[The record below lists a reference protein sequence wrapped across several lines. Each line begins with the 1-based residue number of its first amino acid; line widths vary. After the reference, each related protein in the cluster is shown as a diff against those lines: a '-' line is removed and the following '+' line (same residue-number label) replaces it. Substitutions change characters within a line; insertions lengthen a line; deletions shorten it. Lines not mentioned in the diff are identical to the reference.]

1 MRIRVLDI
9 VEGTSVDGPGLR
21 TSIYL
26 AGCHHRC
33 PGCHNPESWAM
44 DGGREA
50 SVDELLNTIRYN
62 DFNVTLSGG
71 DPLYHPKRGGGTVPA
86 HQAGTGKNRLV
97 FYGFHLGRD
106 TSRPGIATSAAMD
119 RRGGR
124 RTLHRG
130 SARHAAALPRQPQP
144 AHRRRC
150 CIKRESNSGGTD
162 RVLLIRLNTQSIE

>member
-50 SVDELLNTIRYN
+50 TVDELLDTIRYN

-71 DPLYHPKRGGGTVPA
+71 DPLYHPKRCGTVPA

-106 TSRPGIATSAAMD
+106 TSRPGIAASAAMD

-124 RTLHRG
+124 RTLYRG

-150 CIKRESNSGGTD
+150 RIKRESNSGGTD
-162 RVLLIRLNTQSIE
+162 RVLLIRLNTQSIK

>member
-50 SVDELLNTIRYN
+50 SVDELLDTIRYN

-71 DPLYHPKRGGGTVPA
+71 DPLYHPKEVRNCAGASSRNWEKPFGVLRVSLGTRYKPTRHCSFRCNGSTWWSKDA
-86 HQAGTGKNRLV
+86 LSRLCAT
-97 FYGFHLGRD
+97 R
-106 TSRPGIATSAAMD
+106 SCASAAAPTSASS
-119 RRGGR
+119 
-124 RTLHRG
+124 TLLHQKGKQFRW
-130 SARHAAALPRQPQP
+130 
-144 AHRRRC
+144 
-150 CIKRESNSGGTD
+150 N
-162 RVLLIRLNTQSIE
+162 